1 MLKVDKCEVQ
11 IKGTVP
17 VLKAEL
23 STLLQCCR
31 EQLGNKEVEDCV
43 KNSKKTIDEIK
54 KENEEMVELLNKL
67 ADFLGPDSEDE

>member
-11 IKGTVP
+11 IKGPVP

-31 EQLGNKEVEDCV
+31 EQIGNKEVDDCV

-54 KENEEMVELLNKL
+54 KENEEMADLLNKP
-67 ADFLGPDSEDE
+67 AKFLGSNSEDE

>member
-1 MLKVDKCEVQ
+1 MLKVNKCEVQ
-11 IKGTVP
+11 IKGSVP

-31 EQLGNKEVEDCV
+31 EQLGNKEVDDCV
-43 KNSKKTIDEIK
+43 KNSKKSIDEIK

-67 ADFLGPDSEDE
+67 ADFLGSDSEDE

>member
-11 IKGTVP
+11 IKGPVQ

-31 EQLGNKEVEDCV
+31 EQIGNKEVDDCV

-54 KENEEMVELLNKL
+54 KENEEMADLLNKL
-67 ADFLGPDSEDE
+67 AKFLGSNNEDE

>member
-43 KNSKKTIDEIK
+43 KNSNKTIDEIK

-67 ADFLGPDSEDE
+67 ADFLGSDSEDE